1 MGLVTSSGEDKLL
14 LDRIIRDLRAVGQY
28 TVVLSGDDTAAIERV
43 RSLGRR
49 AGRELGWR
57 ITTFASDPAKRDDGA
72 SVVSVCVRDSTPLH
86 RELLRIRGRKAIE
99 AWARTILPPS

>member
-1 MGLVTSSGEDKLL
+1 MTLSGEDNLL
-14 LDRIIRDLRAVGQY
+14 LARIENDLRSRGQY
-28 TVVLSGDDTAAIERV
+28 TVVLPGDDTESIEKV

-57 ITTFASDPAKRDDGA
+57 ITTFASDPVKRNDGA
-72 SVVSVCVRDSTPLH
+72 SVVTVCVRDSPPLH

-99 AWARTILPPS
+99 AWARTIVPPN